1 MKWSESERDRA
12 IRAYSENVMVVNRYR
27 EIAEVTALLVNR
39 DIVQESIDQGLPLS
53 AEQAERIE
61 RADAHLRSVS
71 SLLSRRFPELWED
84 RGAPTSHWWWRQDTG
99 RERGAHKIGATT
111 KQSA

>member
-39 DIVQESIDQGLPLS
+39 DIVQERIDQDFPCPRS
-53 AEQAERIE
+53 RQ
-61 RADAHLRSVS
+61 SVS
-71 SLLSRRFPELWED
+71 S
-84 RGAPTSHWWWRQDTG
+84 GQTHTSEACLHC
-99 RERGAHKIGATT
+99 
-111 KQSA
+111 